1 MASDSISV
9 CPITHI
15 SPHLDS
21 LGGMQAVVRHHLA
34 HDAQVGLEARQIVL
48 FEQPKHTQPGVDRM
62 GWNWR
67 STIYGM
73 RRAYQT
79 LMSQWPGR
87 VCLYHNLWGVP
98 FLADL
103 DRASRRLGYLHSFT
117 PRLEAELRAQRGL
130 VDGLI
135 AVSPAQCDLAVR
147 CLPELGADRI
157 RLLPLPID
165 PPSTGF
171 QQSAMANRPIVL
183 GYSGRLVK
191 SVKRVDR
198 LPELVRELDK
208 RGVNF
213 RLELLGDGPDA
224 GWLKEQFKLHPAVK
238 FHGAQTGEA
247 YWKILSH
254 WDAILYVSDSEGT
267 PVSLLEGLSVGVM
280 PLFPRLPSGGTAY
293 AQQVDPAFL
302 YEPGEMAQAAQ
313 IIQDLVQ
320 QPGVQWAQWR
330 ERGLRAVQGH
340 LGESYLKAFRGFLEE
355 LHHLPRIST
364 HNDSPRPGHLA
375 DFVPLG
381 VVSRWWCDALLK
393 R

>member
-34 HDAQVGLEARQIVL
+34 QDAQVGLEARQIVL
-48 FEQPKHTQPGVDRM
+48 FEQPKDTQPGVDRM

-73 RRAYQT
+73 RRTYQT

-87 VCLYHNLWGVP
+87 LCLYHNLWGVP

-135 AVSPAQCDLAVR
+135 AVSPAQRDLALQ
-147 CLPELGADRI
+147 CLPELGENRV

-165 PPSTGF
+165 PPCPGF
-171 QQSAMANRPIVL
+171 RQSAMANRPIVL
-183 GYSGRLVK
+183 GYSGRIVK
-191 SVKRVDR
+191 PVKRVDR
-198 LPELVRELDK
+198 LPELIRGLEK

-247 YWKILSH
+247 YWKILSN
-254 WDAILYVSDSEGT
+254 WDVIIYVSDSEGT
-267 PVSLLEGLSVGVM
+267 PVSMLEGLSVGVM

-293 AQQVDPAFL
+293 TQQVDPAFL

-330 ERGLRAVQGH
+330 ERGLHAVQGH
-340 LGESYLKAFRGFLEE
+340 LGESYLNAFRGFLEE
-355 LHHLPRIST
+355 LHHLPRVST
-364 HNDSPRPGHLA
+364 HNSGSRPGYLG